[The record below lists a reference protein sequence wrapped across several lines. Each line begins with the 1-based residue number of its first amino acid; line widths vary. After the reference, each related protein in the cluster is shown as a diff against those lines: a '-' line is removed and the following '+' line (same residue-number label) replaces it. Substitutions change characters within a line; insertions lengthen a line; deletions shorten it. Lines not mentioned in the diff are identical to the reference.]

1 MSTVL
6 YRLSSNEVYK
16 ISPIDQSFDDRDA
29 VYWGVVT
36 DPSFPDGTAFKD
48 PNGDLRVLG
57 YSKILV
63 GAIVRNATQEEIDTF
78 QGFEDSDENKMDR
91 DRAEFL
97 FDTHPQFRK
106 MMVAFADVLKDEF
119 NILRQWEMDFKAV
132 VAAASNL
139 NDLKISVAAMDDL
152 PDRTLTQLK
161 TAIKDRLSEDD

>member
-1 MSTVL
+1 
-6 YRLSSNEVYK
+6 
-16 ISPIDQSFDDRDA
+16 
-29 VYWGVVT
+29 
-36 DPSFPDGTAFKD
+36 
-48 PNGDLRVLG
+48 
-57 YSKILV
+57 
-63 GAIVRNATQEEIDTF
+63 
-78 QGFEDSDENKMDR
+78 
-91 DRAEFL
+91 
-97 FDTHPQFRK
+97 